1 MEKCLIIHNPKSGKA
16 ISKKI
21 LEEYKRILRERGYLV
36 ETIETKYQMHATEI
50 MKKAGNYK
58 LVFAI
63 GGDGTLSEVVEGN
76 LLRDEKLVI
85 CPISNG
91 TCNDVAHMLGLGNDP
106 IKNLNMLL
114 DGETNYVDVGDI
126 NGKPF
131 FYTAGI
137 GKIVNVASETKAE
150 DKKKY
155 GYFAY
160 LINAINEILNDE
172 NFDKI
177 EVIIDGVKMKGKY
190 VLALISNSNHIAGIK
205 GIHNEVCLNDGK
217 MEVLLCEGEN
227 KIDFLKTIIKFFL
240 RIKTDSIV
248 YLKAKEI
255 IVRFPN
261 NKTWCLDGESHKP
274 NTNECRIKVLSRKIP
289 MRIPIKRKKEL
300 LLTES

>member
-1 MEKCLIIHNPKSGKA
+1 MEKCLIIYNPKSGKA

-21 LEEYKRILRERGYLV
+21 LEEYKKILRKRGYIV
-36 ETIETKYQMHATEI
+36 ETIETEYQMHATEI

-58 LVFAI
+58 YVFAV
-63 GGDGTLSEVVEGN
+63 GGDGTFSEVVEGN
-76 LLRDEKLVI
+76 LLREEKLVI

-114 DGETNYVDVGDI
+114 DGETNYVDVGEI

-137 GKIVNVASETKAE
+137 GKVVNVASETKVE
-150 DKKKY
+150 DKKRY

-160 LINAINEILNDE
+160 VRNAINQILNDE
-172 NFDKI
+172 TFDEI
-177 EVIIDGVKMKGKY
+177 EVMVDGEKQEGTY
-190 VLALISNSNHIAGIK
+190 VLALISNSNYVAGFK
-205 GIHNEVCLNDGK
+205 DIHKEVSLNDGK
-217 MEVLLCEGEN
+217 MEVLLFKGKN
-227 KIDFLKTIIKFFL
+227 KIDFLKTILKFFL
-240 RIKTDSIV
+240 KIKTDSII

-261 NKTWCLDGESHKP
+261 NKSWCLDGEKHMPKTS
-274 NTNECRIKVLSRKIP
+274 ECRIKVLSK
-289 MRIPIKRKKEL
+289 RIPILIPKHTKEL
-300 LLTES
+300 LLNES